1 MSSPDSSPWEK
12 SSGRFST
19 DENPGCSREPLRSRD
34 RIPAIEPA
42 VDPEPDGGP
51 GNADAATAARESIR
65 RHSRSFSFASRLLP
79 PAKRSDVEQL
89 YAWCRWCDDGVDAA
103 ASPAAAA
110 AFVDDAARDLRLIAD
125 GREPAATESRWLAT
139 LVSRHQVSI
148 PAAEAL
154 LAGMQSDLVPAA
166 DFHVADLMRYSFRVA
181 GAVGVLMCPLIG
193 LRDRRFLP
201 HAAALGMGMQL
212 TNIARDVA
220 EDWRRSRC
228 YLPVE
233 WTDGLRPHGAA
244 PDAER
249 VRSGVRRVLDVAEG
263 FYEAGDSGFSAF
275 DADAL
280 LAVRAASSIYRAIGT
295 RIRRRG
301 YRVLEERAR
310 VTSLEKLALFSRAVL
325 KGMMPAFVVGNSG
338 TLDAAATQ
346 SLATA
351 RDLLL
356 EHGVS
361 T

>member
-1 MSSPDSSPWEK
+1 MSQISMSSPASDLANE
-12 SSGRFST
+12 
-19 DENPGCSREPLRSRD
+19 
-34 RIPAIEPA
+34 
-42 VDPEPDGGP
+42 
-51 GNADAATAARESIR
+51 DAATAARESIR

-79 PAKRSDVEQL
+79 AATRSDVEQL
-89 YAWCRWCDDGVDAA
+89 YAWCRWCDDGVDSA

-110 AFVDDAARDLRLIAD
+110 AFVDRAAGDLRLIAA
-125 GREPAATESRWLAT
+125 GGEPAAAESLWLAT
-139 LVSRHQVSI
+139 LVRRHDLSI

-154 LAGMQSDLVPAA
+154 LAGMQSDLTPAA
-166 DFHVADLMRYSFRVA
+166 DFREADLMRYCFRVA
-181 GAVGVLMCPLIG
+181 GAVGVLMCPLLG

-220 EDWRRSRC
+220 EDWRRRRC

-233 WTDGLRPHGAA
+233 WTGGLRPSGAS
-244 PDAER
+244 PDAES
-249 VRSGVRRVLDVAEG
+249 VRSGVRRVLDVADG
-263 FYEAGDSGFSAF
+263 FYAAGDSGIAAL
-275 DADAL
+275 DADAR

-310 VTSLEKLALFSRAVL
+310 VSALGKLRLFARATL
-325 KGMMPAFVVGNSG
+325 AGIMAPGATGND
-338 TLDAAATQ
+338 TYLNDAALQ

-356 EHGVS
+356 KHGVS
-361 T
+361 A